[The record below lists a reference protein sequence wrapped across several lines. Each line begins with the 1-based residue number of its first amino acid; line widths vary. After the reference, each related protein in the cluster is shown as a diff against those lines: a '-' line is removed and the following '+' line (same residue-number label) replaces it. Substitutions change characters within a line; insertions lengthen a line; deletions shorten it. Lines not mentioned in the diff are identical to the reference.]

1 MVDKSKSAWNGFE
14 GPTEEDVNYCIRCGL
29 CLSVCPT
36 YKDSLR
42 ETESP
47 RGRVAL
53 VAKAIA
59 GELDLT
65 KNFNDHMY
73 RCLDCLACNDIC
85 PVGIKPADLCLEA
98 RYAIHQATPTPPLK
112 PILFRGVFPRTGL
125 LEALTKPVALYDRSG
140 LRRVVNA
147 LHATSILPSQLR
159 DMERMLP
166 HNLPLRGTRHQIPD
180 VVPAKGEPRARVAY
194 FLGCVQGVM
203 MAEGSKATVEVLAEN
218 GCAVVTPSNVKCC
231 GMPMVGYG
239 FKDEARDV
247 ARQNVDLLLNL
258 DADAIVTD
266 CATCGSSLKEY
277 PHWLADDPDYAER
290 AEEFAAKVRDISEFL
305 VELGIRPPAGKVEA
319 RVTYHDPCH
328 LCRAQGI
335 REQPREMLR
344 AAGVELV
351 EMEGADTCC
360 GSAGTQL
367 VTHYHT
373 SVGVLERKMDGV
385 VATEADIIASGCP
398 GCQMQLS
405 VGVKRRG
412 LQARV
417 VHPSQLLAQAYR
429 NARREPAEPAE
440 AELHRTETDTE
451 GLAGGPV
458 AQDQHL
464 LHVPEGDE
472 VKEKVLVGD

>member
-1 MVDKSKSAWNGFE
+1 VEDESTSAWRGFE
-14 GPTEEDVNYCIRCGL
+14 GPTQEDVNYCIRCGL

-36 YKDSLR
+36 YSDSLR

-53 VAKAIA
+53 VAKAIE
-59 GELDLT
+59 GELELT
-65 KNFNDHMY
+65 QNFKDHMY

-112 PILFRGVFPRTGL
+112 PILFRGIFPRTGL
-125 LEALTKPVALYDRSG
+125 LEMLTKPVALYDRTG

-147 LHATSILPSQLR
+147 VRVTGALPAQLR

-166 HNLPLRGTRHQIPD
+166 HKLPLRGTRHQLPD
-180 VVPAKGEPRARVAY
+180 VVVARGERRAHVAY

-203 MAEGSKATVEVLAEN
+203 MAEGCKATVEVLAEN
-218 GCAVVTPSNVKCC
+218 GCDVVIPKNVKCC

-239 FKDEARDV
+239 FKDEAREM
-247 ARQNVDLLLNL
+247 ARHNIDLLLSLNV
-258 DADAIVTD
+258 DTIVTD

-277 PHWLADDPDYAER
+277 PHWLAGDPDYAER
-290 AEEFAAKVRDISEFL
+290 AEQFAAKVRDISEFL
-305 VELGIRPPAGKVEA
+305 AEIGIRPPEGKVEA

-367 VTHYHT
+367 ITHYHT
-373 SVGVLERKMDGV
+373 SVGVLQRKMDN
-385 VATEADIIASGCP
+385 VAETEAEIIASGCP

-405 VGVKRRG
+405 LGVKRHG
-412 LQARV
+412 LKARV
-417 VHPSQLLAQAYR
+417 VHPSQVLAQAYR
-429 NARREPAEPAE
+429 NKN
-440 AELHRTETDTE
+440 
-451 GLAGGPV
+451 
-458 AQDQHL
+458 
-464 LHVPEGDE
+464 
-472 VKEKVLVGD
+472 KE

>member
-1 MVDKSKSAWNGFE
+1 MENEPLCAWDGVE
-14 GPTEEDVNYCIRCGL
+14 GPTQDQVDYCIRCGL

-53 VAKAIA
+53 VAKAIE

-65 KNFNDHMY
+65 RNFKDHMY
-73 RCLDCLACNDIC
+73 RCLACLACNDIC

-98 RYAIHQATPTPPLK
+98 RYAIHQVKPTRPVK
-112 PILFRGVFPRTGL
+112 PILFRGIFPRTGV
-125 LEALTKPVALYDRSG
+125 LEALTKPVALYDRTG
-140 LRRVVNA
+140 IRWAVNTVGATRV
-147 LHATSILPSQLR
+147 LPSQLR

-166 HNLPLRGTRHQIPD
+166 SRLPLRGVRHQLAD
-180 VVPAKGEPRARVAY
+180 LVPARGERRAHVAY

-203 MAEGSKATVEVLAEN
+203 MAEGSKASVEVLAEN
-218 GCAVVTPSNVKCC
+218 GCDVTIPASVKCC

-239 FKDEARDV
+239 YKDEARQM
-247 ARQNVDLLLNL
+247 ARYNIDLLLDL
-258 DADAIVTD
+258 DVDAIVTD

-277 PHWLADDPDYAER
+277 PHWLADDPEYAER
-290 AEEFAAKVRDISEFL
+290 AQAFAAKVRDISEFL
-305 VELGIRPPAGKVEA
+305 AEIGIRPPGGMVEA

-328 LCRAQGI
+328 LCRAQGV

-367 VTHYHT
+367 ITHYHT

-385 VATEADIIASGCP
+385 AETEAEIIASGCP
-398 GCQMQLS
+398 GCQMQLNL
-405 VGVKRRG
+405 GVKRRG
-412 LQARV
+412 LKAKV

-429 NARREPAEPAE
+429 DNKK
-440 AELHRTETDTE
+440 D
-451 GLAGGPV
+451 
-458 AQDQHL
+458 
-464 LHVPEGDE
+464 
-472 VKEKVLVGD
+472 

>member
-1 MVDKSKSAWNGFE
+1 MENEAKSAWEGFE
-14 GPTEEDVNYCIRCGL
+14 GPTQEDVNYCIRCGL

-47 RGRVAL
+47 RGRVML
-53 VAKAIA
+53 VAKAIE
-59 GELDLT
+59 GELSLT
-65 KNFNDHMY
+65 QNFKDHMY
-73 RCLDCLACNDIC
+73 RCLDCLACNEAC

-98 RYAIHQATPTPPLK
+98 RHAIHQATPTPPLK
-112 PILFRGVFPRTGL
+112 PILFRGIFPRTGL
-125 LEALTKPVALYDRSG
+125 LETLTKPVALYDRTG

-147 LHATSILPSQLR
+147 VGATRVLPSQLR

-166 HNLPLRGTRHQIPD
+166 HKLPLRSTRNQIPT
-180 VVPAKGEPRARVAY
+180 VTPAKGERRAHVAY

-203 MAEGSKATVEVLAEN
+203 MADGCKATVEVLSEN
-218 GCAVVTPSNVKCC
+218 GCDVITPSDVKCC

-239 FKDEARDV
+239 FKDEARQM
-247 ARQNVDLLLNL
+247 ARHNIDLLLGLNV
-258 DADAIVTD
+258 DTIITD

-277 PHWLADDPDYAER
+277 PHWLANDPEYAGR
-290 AEEFAAKVRDISEFL
+290 AKQFAAKVRDISEFL
-305 VELGIRPPAGKVEA
+305 VEIGIRAPEGKVDA

-328 LCRAQGI
+328 LCRAQDI
-335 REQPREMLR
+335 RQQPREMLR

-367 VTHYHT
+367 ITHYHT
-373 SVGVLERKMDGV
+373 SVGVLESKMDA
-385 VATEADIIASGCP
+385 VAETEAEIIASGCP

-429 NARREPAEPAE
+429 DGQE
-440 AELHRTETDTE
+440 D
-451 GLAGGPV
+451 
-458 AQDQHL
+458 
-464 LHVPEGDE
+464 
-472 VKEKVLVGD
+472 

>member
-1 MVDKSKSAWNGFE
+1 MVDEPKSAWDGFE
-14 GPTEEDVNYCIRCGL
+14 GPTQEDVNYCIRCGL

-53 VAKAIA
+53 VAKAVE

-65 KNFNDHMY
+65 RNFKDHMY
-73 RCLDCLACNDIC
+73 RCLACLACNDIC
-85 PVGIKPADLCLEA
+85 PVGIRPADLCLEA
-98 RYAIHQATPTPPLK
+98 RYAIHQATPVPPLK

-125 LEALTKPVALYDRSG
+125 LELLTKPVAVYDRTG
-140 LRRVVNA
+140 LRRMVNA
-147 LHATSILPSQLR
+147 IRVTSALPSQLR

-166 HNLPLRGTRHQIPD
+166 HRLPLRGTRHQLPD
-180 VVPAKGEPRARVAY
+180 LVVAKGERRAHVAY

-218 GCAVVTPSNVKCC
+218 GCDVVIPKNVKCC

-239 FKDEARDV
+239 FKDEARAM
-247 ARQNVDLLLNL
+247 ARHNIDLLLGLNV
-258 DADAIVTD
+258 DAIITD

-277 PHWLADDPDYAER
+277 AHWLADDHEYAGR
-290 AEEFAAKVRDISEFL
+290 ARQFADKVRDISEFL
-305 VELGIRPPAGKVEA
+305 AEIGIRPPEGKVET

-335 REQPREMLR
+335 RAQPREMLL

-351 EMEGADTCC
+351 EMEGADACC

-367 VTHYHT
+367 ITHYHT
-373 SVGVLERKMDGV
+373 SVGILECKMDNLA
-385 VATEADIIASGCP
+385 ATEAEIVASGCP

-405 VGVKRRG
+405 LGVKRRG
-412 LQARV
+412 LNAKV

-429 NARREPAEPAE
+429 NERS
-440 AELHRTETDTE
+440 
-451 GLAGGPV
+451 
-458 AQDQHL
+458 
-464 LHVPEGDE
+464 
-472 VKEKVLVGD
+472 

>member
-1 MVDKSKSAWNGFE
+1 MENEGKSAWDGFE
-14 GPTEEDVNYCIRCGL
+14 GPTQADVNYCIRCGL
-29 CLSVCPT
+29 CLSACPT
-36 YKDSLR
+36 YMDSLC

-53 VAKAIA
+53 VAKAIE

-65 KNFNDHMY
+65 RNFKDHVY
-73 RCLDCLACNDIC
+73 RCLACLACNDIC

-125 LEALTKPVALYDRSG
+125 LELLTKPVALYDRTG
-140 LRRVVNA
+140 LRKAINA
-147 LHATSILPSQLR
+147 VGATRALPSQLR

-166 HNLPLRGTRHQIPD
+166 HRLPLRGTRHQLPD
-180 VVPAKGEPRARVAY
+180 VVLAKGERRAHVAY

-203 MAEGSKATVEVLAEN
+203 MAEGCKATIEVLAEN
-218 GCAVVTPSNVKCC
+218 GCDVVIPSNVKCC

-239 FKDEARDV
+239 FKDEARNM
-247 ARQNVDLLLNL
+247 ARHNIDLLLGL
-258 DADAIVTD
+258 SVDAIITD

-277 PHWLADDPDYAER
+277 PHWLAGDPEYAAR
-290 AEEFAAKVRDISEFL
+290 AKQFAARVRDVSEFL
-305 VELGIRPPAGKVEA
+305 AEIGIRPPEGKVDA

-328 LCRAQGI
+328 LCRAQGV

-351 EMEGADTCC
+351 EMEGSDTCC

-367 VTHYHT
+367 ITHYHT
-373 SVGVLERKMDGV
+373 SVGILERKMDGV
-385 VATEADIIASGCP
+385 AQTEAEFIASGCP

-405 VGVKRRG
+405 LGVKRRG
-412 LQARV
+412 LKARV

-429 NARREPAEPAE
+429 N
-440 AELHRTETDTE
+440 ETNEITRDT
-451 GLAGGPV
+451 GH
-458 AQDQHL
+458 D
-464 LHVPEGDE
+464 
-472 VKEKVLVGD
+472 

>member
-1 MVDKSKSAWNGFE
+1 MENESKSAWDGFE
-14 GPTEEDVNYCIRCGL
+14 GPTEEQVDYCIRCGL

-53 VAKAIA
+53 VAKAIE
-59 GELDLT
+59 GELELT
-65 KNFNDHMY
+65 QNFKDHMY

-85 PVGIKPADLCLEA
+85 PVGIRPADLCLEA
-98 RYAIHQATPTPPLK
+98 RHAIHQVTPTPPLK
-112 PILFRGVFPRTGL
+112 PILFRGIFPRTGL
-125 LEALTKPVALYDRSG
+125 LEALTKPVALYDRTG
-140 LRRVVNA
+140 LRRAMNA
-147 LHATSILPSQLR
+147 VRATNILPSQLR

-166 HNLPLRGTRHQIPD
+166 HKLPLRSTRQQIPD
-180 VVPAKGEPRARVAY
+180 VTHARGERRAHVAY

-203 MAEGSKATVEVLAEN
+203 MADGCKATVEVLAEN
-218 GCAVVTPSNVKCC
+218 GCDVITPSGVKCC

-239 FKDEARDV
+239 FKEEARQM
-247 ARQNVDLLLNL
+247 ARHNIDLLLELNV
-258 DADAIVTD
+258 DAIVTD

-277 PHWLADDPDYAER
+277 PHWLANDPEYAER
-290 AEEFAAKVRDISEFL
+290 AEQFAAKVRDISEFL
-305 VELGIRPPAGKVEA
+305 VEIGIRAPEGKVEA

-367 VTHYHT
+367 ITHYHT
-373 SVGVLERKMDGV
+373 SVGVLESKMDK
-385 VATEADIIASGCP
+385 VAETDAEIIASGCP
-398 GCQMQLS
+398 GCQMQLG

-412 LQARV
+412 LEARV

-429 NARREPAEPAE
+429 
-440 AELHRTETDTE
+440 D
-451 GLAGGPV
+451 GKK
-458 AQDQHL
+458 D
-464 LHVPEGDE
+464 
-472 VKEKVLVGD
+472 

>member
-1 MVDKSKSAWNGFE
+1 MEQNPKSAWEGFE
-14 GPTEEDVNYCIRCGL
+14 GPTQADVNYCIRCGL

-53 VAKAIA
+53 VAKAIE

-65 KNFNDHMY
+65 RNFKDHMY

-98 RYAIHQATPTPPLK
+98 RWAICQATPTPPLK
-112 PILFRGVFPRTGL
+112 PVLFRGVFPRTGL
-125 LEALTKPVALYDRSG
+125 LEILTKPVAFYDRSG
-140 LRRVVNA
+140 LRRLANA
-147 LHATSILPSQLR
+147 MRVTSILPSQLR

-166 HNLPLRGTRHQIPD
+166 HNLPLRGTRHQLPD
-180 VVPAKGEPRARVAY
+180 VVPARGERRAHVAY

-203 MAEGSKATVEVLAEN
+203 MADGSKATVDVLAEN
-218 GCAVVTPSNVKCC
+218 GCDVVIPKKVKCC

-239 FKDEARDV
+239 FKDEARAA
-247 ARQNVDLLLNL
+247 ARHNIDLLLGLNV
-258 DADAIVTD
+258 DAIVTD

-277 PHWLADDPDYAER
+277 AHWLANDPAYAER
-290 AEEFAAKVRDISEFL
+290 AEQFAAKVRDISEFL
-305 VELGIRPPAGKVEA
+305 VEIGIRPPGGKVDA

-328 LCRAQGI
+328 LCRAQGL
-335 REQPREMLR
+335 RQQPREMLR

-367 VTHYHT
+367 ITHYHT
-373 SVGVLERKMDGV
+373 SVGVLETKMDNL
-385 VATEADIIASGCP
+385 AQTEAEIVASGCP

-405 VGVKRRG
+405 LGVKRRG
-412 LQARV
+412 LKTKV

-429 NARREPAEPAE
+429 DG
-440 AELHRTETDTE
+440 ETD
-451 GLAGGPV
+451 
-458 AQDQHL
+458 
-464 LHVPEGDE
+464 
-472 VKEKVLVGD
+472 

>member
-1 MVDKSKSAWNGFE
+1 MENDSRSAWAGFE
-14 GPTEEDVNYCIRCGL
+14 GPTQEDVNFCIRCGL
-29 CLSVCPT
+29 CLSACPT
-36 YKDSLR
+36 YADSLR

-53 VAKAIA
+53 VAKAIE

-65 KNFNDHMY
+65 QNFKDHMY

-112 PILFRGVFPRTGL
+112 PLLFRGVFPRTGL
-125 LEALTKPVALYDRSG
+125 LEMLTKPVALYDRTG
-140 LRRVVNA
+140 VRRVVNA
-147 LHATSILPSQLR
+147 IGATRILPDQLR

-166 HNLPLRGTRHQIPD
+166 HKLPLRGTRHVLPD
-180 VVPAKGEPRARVAY
+180 VVLAKGERRAHVAY

-203 MAEGSKATVEVLAEN
+203 MAEGCKATVEILSEN
-218 GCAVVTPSNVKCC
+218 GCDVVIPSNVKCC

-239 FKDEARDV
+239 FKDEARAM
-247 ARQNVDLLLNL
+247 ARHNIDLLLGLNV
-258 DADAIVTD
+258 DTIVTD

-277 PHWLADDPDYAER
+277 THWLAGDPEYAER
-290 AEEFAAKVRDISEFL
+290 AKQFAAKVRDISEFL
-305 VELGIRPPAGKVEA
+305 VEIGIRQPEGKVDA

-367 VTHYHT
+367 ITHYQT
-373 SVGVLERKMDGV
+373 SVGVLERKMENV
-385 VATEADIIASGCP
+385 AATEAEIIASGCP

-405 VGVKRRG
+405 LGVKRHG
-412 LQARV
+412 MKAKVL
-417 VHPSQLLAQAYR
+417 HPSQLLAQAYR
-429 NARREPAEPAE
+429 NDN
-440 AELHRTETDTE
+440 TD
-451 GLAGGPV
+451 
-458 AQDQHL
+458 
-464 LHVPEGDE
+464 
-472 VKEKVLVGD
+472 

>member
-1 MVDKSKSAWNGFE
+1 
-14 GPTEEDVNYCIRCGL
+14 
-29 CLSVCPT
+29 
-36 YKDSLR
+36 
-42 ETESP
+42 
-47 RGRVAL
+47 
-53 VAKAIA
+53 VAKAIE

-65 KNFNDHMY
+65 RNFKDHMY

-98 RYAIHQATPTPPLK
+98 RYAIHQATPVPPLK
-112 PILFRGVFPRTGL
+112 PILFQGVFPHTGL
-125 LEALTKPVALYDRSG
+125 LELLTKPVALYERTG
-140 LRRVVNA
+140 LRRAANGVGV
-147 LHATSILPSQLR
+147 TKVLPSQLR

-166 HNLPLRGTRHQIPD
+166 QKLPLRGTRHQLPD
-180 VVPAKGEPRARVAY
+180 VVVARGERRAHIAY

-203 MAEGSKATVEVLAEN
+203 MAEGCKATVEVLAEN
-218 GCAVVTPSNVKCC
+218 GCDVVIPENVKCC

-239 FKDEARDV
+239 FKDEARDM
-247 ARQNVDLLLNL
+247 ARHNIDLLLGL
-258 DADAIVTD
+258 KVDAIVTD

-277 PHWLADDPDYAER
+277 PHWLASDPEYAER
-290 AEEFAAKVRDISEFL
+290 AQQFAAKVRDISEFL
-305 VELGIRPPAGKVEA
+305 VEIGIRPPKGQVNA

-367 VTHYHT
+367 ITHYHT
-373 SVGVLERKMDGV
+373 SVGVLETKMDRV
-385 VATEADIIASGCP
+385 SATEAEIIASGCP
-398 GCQMQLS
+398 GCQMQLT

-412 LQARV
+412 LDAKV

-429 NARREPAEPAE
+429 
-440 AELHRTETDTE
+440 D
-451 GLAGGPV
+451 
-458 AQDQHL
+458 DK
-464 LHVPEGDE
+464 D
-472 VKEKVLVGD
+472 

>member
-1 MVDKSKSAWNGFE
+1 MDNDPKSAWEGFE
-14 GPTEEDVNYCIRCGL
+14 GPTQADVNYCIRCGL

-36 YKDSLR
+36 YKHSLR

-53 VAKAIA
+53 VAKAIE

-65 KNFNDHMY
+65 RNFKDHMY

-98 RYAIHQATPTPPLK
+98 RYAIHQATPVPPLK
-112 PILFRGVFPRTGL
+112 PILFQGVFPHTGL
-125 LEALTKPVALYDRSG
+125 LELLTKPVALYERTG
-140 LRRVVNA
+140 LRRAANGVGV
-147 LHATSILPSQLR
+147 TKVLPSQLR

-166 HNLPLRGTRHQIPD
+166 QKLPLRGTRHQLPD
-180 VVPAKGEPRARVAY
+180 VVVARGERRAHIAY

-203 MAEGSKATVEVLAEN
+203 MAEGCKATVEVLAEN
-218 GCAVVTPSNVKCC
+218 GCDVVIPENVKCC

-239 FKDEARDV
+239 FKDEARDM
-247 ARQNVDLLLNL
+247 ARHNIDLLLGL
-258 DADAIVTD
+258 KVDAIVTD

-277 PHWLADDPDYAER
+277 PHWLASDPEYAER
-290 AEEFAAKVRDISEFL
+290 AQQFAAKVRDISEFL
-305 VELGIRPPAGKVEA
+305 VEIGIRPPKGQVNA

-367 VTHYHT
+367 ITHYHT
-373 SVGVLERKMDGV
+373 SVGVLETKMDRV
-385 VATEADIIASGCP
+385 SATEAEIIASGCP
-398 GCQMQLS
+398 GCQMQLT

-412 LQARV
+412 LDAKV

-429 NARREPAEPAE
+429 
-440 AELHRTETDTE
+440 D
-451 GLAGGPV
+451 
-458 AQDQHL
+458 DK
-464 LHVPEGDE
+464 D
-472 VKEKVLVGD
+472 

>member
-1 MVDKSKSAWNGFE
+1 MENNLKSAWQGFE
-14 GPTEEDVNYCIRCGL
+14 GPTQADVNYCIRCGL

-53 VAKAIA
+53 VAKAIE

-65 KNFNDHMY
+65 RNFKDHMY
-73 RCLDCLACNDIC
+73 RCLACLACQDIC

-112 PILFRGVFPRTGL
+112 PILFRGVFPRTGV
-125 LEALTKPVALYDRSG
+125 LEMLTKPVAIYERSG

-147 LHATSILPSQLR
+147 VRLTGVLPAQLR

-166 HNLPLRGTRHQIPD
+166 NKLPLRGTRHTLPD
-180 VVPAKGEPRARVAY
+180 VIVAKGERRAHVAY

-218 GCAVVTPSNVKCC
+218 GADVVVPKNVKCC

-239 FKDEARDV
+239 FKDEAREM
-247 ARQNVDLLLNL
+247 ARHNIDLLLGLNV
-258 DADAIVTD
+258 DVIVTD

-277 PHWLADDPDYAER
+277 PHWLADDPDYAVR
-290 AEEFAAKVRDISEFL
+290 AKAFAAKVRDISEFL
-305 VELGIRPPAGKVEA
+305 AEIGIRPPAGKVDA

-344 AAGVELV
+344 AAGVDLV

-367 VTHYHT
+367 ITHYHT
-373 SVGVLERKMDGV
+373 SVGVLERKMDNV
-385 VATEADIIASGCP
+385 AATEAEVIASGCP
-398 GCQMQLS
+398 GCQMQLTL
-405 VGVKRRG
+405 GVKRRG
-412 LQARV
+412 LKAKV

-429 NARREPAEPAE
+429 N
-440 AELHRTETDTE
+440 
-451 GLAGGPV
+451 
-458 AQDQHL
+458 
-464 LHVPEGDE
+464 
-472 VKEKVLVGD
+472 EK

>member
-1 MVDKSKSAWNGFE
+1 MENETKSAWDGFE
-14 GPTEEDVNYCIRCGL
+14 GPTQEDVNYCIRCGL

-47 RGRVAL
+47 RGRVVL
-53 VAKAIA
+53 VAKAIE

-65 KNFNDHMY
+65 QNFKDHMY

-98 RYAIHQATPTPPLK
+98 RHAIHQATPTPPLK
-112 PILFRGVFPRTGL
+112 PILFRGIFPRTGL
-125 LEALTKPVALYDRSG
+125 LEALTKPVALFDRTG
-140 LRRVVNA
+140 LRKAVNA
-147 LHATSILPSQLR
+147 VGATSILPSQLR

-180 VVPAKGEPRARVAY
+180 VTLAKGERRAHVAY

-203 MAEGSKATVEVLAEN
+203 MADGCKATVEVLAEN
-218 GCAVVTPSNVKCC
+218 GCDVITPSDVKCC

-239 FKDEARDV
+239 FKDEARQM
-247 ARQNVDLLLNL
+247 ARHNIDLLLELNV
-258 DADAIVTD
+258 DVIVTD

-277 PHWLADDPDYAER
+277 PHWLANDPEYAER
-290 AEEFAAKVRDISEFL
+290 AKQFAAKVRDISEFL
-305 VELGIRPPAGKVEA
+305 VEIGIRAPAGKVEA

-367 VTHYHT
+367 ITHYHT
-373 SVGVLERKMDGV
+373 SVGVLESKMDGV
-385 VATEADIIASGCP
+385 AETEAEVVASGCP

-405 VGVKRRG
+405 LGVKRRG
-412 LQARV
+412 LKARV

-429 NARREPAEPAE
+429 
-440 AELHRTETDTE
+440 D
-451 GLAGGPV
+451 G
-458 AQDQHL
+458 
-464 LHVPEGDE
+464 
-472 VKEKVLVGD
+472 EKD

>member
-1 MVDKSKSAWNGFE
+1 MEENIKSAWDGFE
-14 GPTEEDVNYCIRCGL
+14 GPTQEDVNFCIRCGL

-36 YKDSLR
+36 YNDSLR

-53 VAKAIA
+53 VAKAID
-59 GELDLT
+59 GQLELT
-65 KNFNDHMY
+65 QTFKDHMY

-85 PVGIKPADLCLEA
+85 PVGIKPADLCLDA

-112 PILFRGVFPRTGL
+112 PILFRGIFPRTGL
-125 LEALTKPVALYDRSG
+125 LELLTKPVAVYDRSG
-140 LRRVVNA
+140 IRRVVNA
-147 LHATSILPSQLR
+147 FRITGALPAQLR

-166 HNLPLRGTRHQIPD
+166 GKLPLRGSRHTLPD
-180 VVPAKGEPRARVAY
+180 IVEAKGERRAHVAY

-218 GCAVVTPSNVKCC
+218 GCDIVIPKKVKCC

-239 FKDEARDV
+239 FKDEAREM
-247 ARQNVDLLLNL
+247 ARYNIDLLLGLNV
-258 DADAIVTD
+258 DTIVTD

-277 PHWLADDPDYAER
+277 PHWLAGDPEYAER
-290 AEEFAAKVRDISEFL
+290 AQIFAAKVRDISEFL
-305 VELGIRPPAGKVEA
+305 VEIGIRPPKGKVEA

-344 AAGVELV
+344 AAGVDLV

-367 VTHYHT
+367 ITHYHT
-373 SVGVLERKMDGV
+373 SVGVLERKMDNV
-385 VATEADIIASGCP
+385 AATEAEIVASGCP
-398 GCQMQLS
+398 GCQMQLNL
-405 VGVKRRG
+405 GVKRRG
-412 LQARV
+412 LNARV
-417 VHPSQLLAQAYR
+417 IHPSQLLAEAYR
-429 NARREPAEPAE
+429 DD
-440 AELHRTETDTE
+440 ET
-451 GLAGGPV
+451 
-458 AQDQHL
+458 
-464 LHVPEGDE
+464 
-472 VKEKVLVGD
+472 

>member
-1 MVDKSKSAWNGFE
+1 MAQNVKSAWDGFE
-14 GPTEEDVNYCIRCGL
+14 GPSQEDVNNCIRCGL

-36 YKDSLR
+36 YKESLR

-53 VAKAIA
+53 VAKAIE
-59 GELDLT
+59 GELELT
-65 KNFNDHMY
+65 RNFKDHMY
-73 RCLDCLACNDIC
+73 RCLDCLACQDIC
-85 PVGIKPADLCLEA
+85 PVGIRPGDICLEA
-98 RYAIHQATPTPPLK
+98 RYAIEEATGTPPLK
-112 PILFRGVFPRTGL
+112 PVLFRGIFPHTGR
-125 LEALTKPVALYDRSG
+125 LELLTKPVALYERSG
-140 LRRVVNA
+140 LRRLANG
-147 LHATSILPSQLR
+147 LRLTSLLPGQLR

-166 HNLPLRGTRHQIPD
+166 NRLPLRGMRHQLPAA
-180 VVPAKGEPRARVAY
+180 VPARGERRARVAY

-203 MAEGSKATVEVLAEN
+203 MGEGCRATVEVLAEN
-218 GCAVVTPSNVKCC
+218 GCDVIIPSDVKCC

-239 FKDEARDV
+239 FKDTARQV
-247 ARQNVDLLLNL
+247 ARHNVDLLLGL
-258 DADAIVTD
+258 DVDVIVTD

-277 PHWLADDPDYAER
+277 PHWLAGDLEYEAR
-290 AEEFAAKVRDISEFL
+290 AREFATRVRDISEFL
-305 VELGIRPPAGKVEA
+305 AEIGIRPPQGRVDA

-328 LCRAQGI
+328 LCRAQKI
-335 REQPREMLR
+335 RKQPREMLQ
-344 AAGVELV
+344 AAGVDLV

-373 SVGVLERKMDGV
+373 SVGVLERKMDYV
-385 VATEADIIASGCP
+385 AATEAEIIASGCP

-429 NARREPAEPAE
+429 
-440 AELHRTETDTE
+440 
-451 GLAGGPV
+451 
-458 AQDQHL
+458 
-464 LHVPEGDE
+464 
-472 VKEKVLVGD
+472 KKK

>member
-1 MVDKSKSAWNGFE
+1 MENEARSAWDGFE
-14 GPTEEDVNYCIRCGL
+14 GPTQEDVNYCIRCGL

-36 YKDSLR
+36 YKDSQR

-47 RGRVAL
+47 RGRVML
-53 VAKAIA
+53 VAKAIE
-59 GELDLT
+59 GELSLT
-65 KNFNDHMY
+65 QNFKDHMY

-98 RYAIHQATPTPPLK
+98 RHAIHQATPTPPLK
-112 PILFRGVFPRTGL
+112 PILFRGIFPRTGL
-125 LEALTKPVALYDRSG
+125 LEALTKPVVLYDRTG
-140 LRRVVNA
+140 LRRAINA
-147 LHATSILPSQLR
+147 VGATKILPSQLR

-166 HNLPLRGTRHQIPD
+166 HKLPLRGTRHQIPT
-180 VVPAKGEPRARVAY
+180 VTPAKGERRAHVAY

-203 MAEGSKATVEVLAEN
+203 MADGCRATVEVLAEN
-218 GCAVVTPSNVKCC
+218 GCDVITPSDVKCC

-239 FKDEARDV
+239 FKDEAREM
-247 ARQNVDLLLNL
+247 ARHNIDLLLELNV
-258 DADAIVTD
+258 DAIVTD

-277 PHWLADDPDYAER
+277 PHWLANDPEYAER
-290 AEEFAAKVRDISEFL
+290 AKLFAAKVRDISEFL
-305 VELGIRPPAGKVEA
+305 VEIGIRRPQGKVDA

-328 LCRAQGI
+328 LCRAQNI

-367 VTHYHT
+367 ITHYHT
-373 SVGVLERKMDGV
+373 SVGVLESKMDGV
-385 VATEADIIASGCP
+385 AATEAEIIASGCP

-405 VGVKRRG
+405 LGVKRRG

-429 NARREPAEPAE
+429 DGQE
-440 AELHRTETDTE
+440 D
-451 GLAGGPV
+451 
-458 AQDQHL
+458 
-464 LHVPEGDE
+464 
-472 VKEKVLVGD
+472 

>member
-1 MVDKSKSAWNGFE
+1 MENGSRSAWDGFE
-14 GPTEEDVNYCIRCGL
+14 GPTEDQVNYCIRCGL

-53 VAKAIA
+53 VAKAIE

-65 KNFNDHMY
+65 RNFKDHMY
-73 RCLDCLACNDIC
+73 RCLDCLACNEIC
-85 PVGIKPADLCLEA
+85 PVGIKPADLCLEV
-98 RYAIHQATPTPPLK
+98 RYAIHQATPTPLLK
-112 PILFRGVFPRTGL
+112 PILFRGIFPRTGL
-125 LEALTKPVALYDRSG
+125 LEAITKPVALYERSG
-140 LRRVVNA
+140 LRKAVNTVR
-147 LHATSILPSQLR
+147 ATSVLPAQLR

-166 HNLPLRGTRHQIPD
+166 NKLPLRGTRHQLPD
-180 VVPAKGEPRARVAY
+180 VVLAKGERRAHVAY

-203 MAEGSKATVEVLAEN
+203 MAEGCKATVEVLAEN
-218 GCAVVTPSNVKCC
+218 GCDVVTPTKVKCC

-239 FKDEARDV
+239 FKDQAREV
-247 ARQNVDLLLNL
+247 ARHNIDLLLGLNV
-258 DADAIVTD
+258 DVIVTD

-277 PHWLADDPDYAER
+277 PHWLANDPEYAER
-290 AEEFAAKVRDISEFL
+290 AEQFAAKVRDISEFL
-305 VELGIRPPAGKVEA
+305 SKIGIRAPQGKVNA

-351 EMEGADTCC
+351 EMEAPDTCC

-367 VTHYHT
+367 ITHYHT
-373 SVGVLERKMDGV
+373 SIGVLETKIDRV
-385 VATEADIIASGCP
+385 VETQAEVIASGCP
-398 GCQMQLS
+398 GCQMQLT

-412 LQARV
+412 LKAQV

-429 NARREPAEPAE
+429 NS
-440 AELHRTETDTE
+440 
-451 GLAGGPV
+451 
-458 AQDQHL
+458 
-464 LHVPEGDE
+464 
-472 VKEKVLVGD
+472 EKD

>member
-1 MVDKSKSAWNGFE
+1 MEDEQKSAWQGFE
-14 GPTEEDVNYCIRCGL
+14 GPTQEDVNFCIRCGL

-53 VAKAIA
+53 VAKAVE

-65 KNFNDHMY
+65 RNFKDHMY
-73 RCLDCLACNDIC
+73 RCLACNDIC
-85 PVGIKPADLCLEA
+85 PVGIEPATLCLEA
-98 RYAIHQATPTPPLK
+98 RHAIHQATPTPPLK
-112 PILFRGVFPRTGL
+112 PILFEGVFPRTGL
-125 LEALTKPVALYDRSG
+125 LELITKPVAAYERSG
-140 LRRVVNA
+140 LRKVVNA
-147 LHATSILPSQLR
+147 VGVTKILPAQLR
-159 DMERMLP
+159 DMEAMLP
-166 HNLPLRGTRHQIPD
+166 NKLPLRGTRHTLPD
-180 VVPAKGEPRARVAY
+180 VVTARGERRAHVAY

-203 MAEGSKATVEVLAEN
+203 MAEGCKATVEVLAEN
-218 GCAVVTPSNVKCC
+218 GCDVVIPSNVKCC

-239 FKDEARDV
+239 FKDTAREM
-247 ARQNVDLLLNL
+247 ARHNIDLLLELNV
-258 DADAIVTD
+258 DAIVTD

-277 PHWLADDPDYAER
+277 AHWLADDAEYAER
-290 AEEFAAKVRDISEFL
+290 AEQFAAKVRDISEFL
-305 VELGIRPPAGKVEA
+305 AEIGIRPPKGQVDA

-367 VTHYHT
+367 ITHYHT
-373 SVGVLERKMDGV
+373 SVGVLDRKMDS
-385 VATEADIIASGCP
+385 VAETQAEIVASGCP
-398 GCQMQLS
+398 GCQMQLTL
-405 VGVKRRG
+405 GVKRRG
-412 LQARV
+412 LKAKV

-429 NARREPAEPAE
+429 
-440 AELHRTETDTE
+440 D
-451 GLAGGPV
+451 
-458 AQDQHL
+458 
-464 LHVPEGDE
+464 
-472 VKEKVLVGD
+472 KK

>member
-1 MVDKSKSAWNGFE
+1 MEHDPRSAWEGFE
-14 GPTEEDVNYCIRCGL
+14 GPSQEDVNYCIRCGL

-53 VAKAIA
+53 VAKATE

-65 KNFNDHMY
+65 RNLKDHMY
-73 RCLDCLACNDIC
+73 RCLACLACNDIC
-85 PVGIKPADLCLEA
+85 PVGIRPADLCMEA

-125 LEALTKPVALYDRSG
+125 LEMLTKPVALYDRTG
-140 LRRVVNA
+140 LRKAVNA
-147 LHATSILPSQLR
+147 IRATRVLPSQLR

-166 HNLPLRGTRHQIPD
+166 HRLPLRGTRHILPD
-180 VVPAKGEPRARVAY
+180 VVLARGERRAHIAY

-203 MAEGSKATVEVLAEN
+203 MAEGCKATVEVLAEN
-218 GCAVVTPSNVKCC
+218 GCDVVIPTSVKCC

-239 FKDEARDV
+239 FKDEARAM
-247 ARQNVDLLLNL
+247 ARHNIDLLLGLNV
-258 DADAIVTD
+258 DAIITD

-277 PHWLADDPDYAER
+277 PHWLANDPEYAVR
-290 AEEFAAKVRDISEFL
+290 AKQFAAKVRDISEFL
-305 VELGIRPPAGKVEA
+305 VEMGIRPPYGGVHT

-335 REQPREMLR
+335 RAQPREMLR

-351 EMEGADTCC
+351 EMEGPDTCC

-367 VTHYHT
+367 ITHYHT
-373 SVGVLERKMDGV
+373 SVGILERKMNS
-385 VATEADIIASGCP
+385 VAETEAEIIASGCP
-398 GCQMQLS
+398 GCQMQL
-405 VGVKRRG
+405 GLGIKRRG
-412 LQARV
+412 LKIRV
-417 VHPSQLLAQAYR
+417 VHPSQLLAEAYR
-429 NARREPAEPAE
+429 GREK
-440 AELHRTETDTE
+440 D
-451 GLAGGPV
+451 
-458 AQDQHL
+458 
-464 LHVPEGDE
+464 
-472 VKEKVLVGD
+472 